1 MTSSTELWMDV
12 AGYEGAYQ
20 VSNLG
25 RVRSQAR
32 LTTGTKR
39 STYQIPERVLRPWN
53 HNAGY
58 LCVTLCGGAKKT
70 KYLVHRLVASAFL
83 PNPERL
89 PTVNHID
96 GNKTNNRVENLEW
109 CNDEYNSWHN
119 AYELKHETTIRKRP
133 VVCLNDGKTY
143 PSAAEAARR
152 TGCSNQNIIKVCQG
166 ERTQTHGLRWAYAK
180 E

>member
-1 MTSSTELWMDV
+1 MP
-12 AGYEGAYQ
+12 GYEGAYQ

-25 RVRSQAR
+25 RVRSLGR
-32 LTTGTKR
+32 CTE
-39 STYQIPERVLRPWN
+39 STRRPAYQIPERVLQPWK

-58 LCVTLCGGAKKT
+58 LSVTLCRDTKKT
-70 KYLVHRLVASAFL
+70 KHLVHRLVASAFL
-83 PNPERL
+83 PNPAQL

-96 GNKTNNRVENLEW
+96 GDKTNNHVDNLEW
-109 CNDEYNSWHN
+109 CNDEFNAWHN
-119 AYELKHETTIRKRP
+119 AYKLNHETTIRKRP

-143 PSAAEAARR
+143 PSAAEAARK
-152 TGCSNQNIIKVCQG
+152 TGCSNQNIIKVCKG